1 MPPPGSVLAPWREGE
16 ARPTAPRI
24 LGPRRTTDRTPT
36 FRFVSHEVGLHSG
49 AIRFRCATDRRRLH
63 RCRSR
68 YTPTLRLGR
77 HTLRVRAVDP
87 KGRTSRTSVA
97 RVSVV
102 RPIPHADQT
111 IHVGE
116 SPYNVAT
123 GFRSVWVTIFGRLV
137 RLDPATGAI
146 VARISVGG
154 RPWGVAIGEEAVWV
168 GNQFDGTVAR
178 VDPATD
184 TVAWRVRL
192 NTPLGKRARSA
203 WRQAA
208 ARSGRPTGRPSRSG
222 DSTQRQGRF
231 SAPRIGDAH
240 EFVGFGEGGV
250 WVSSEDG
257 TVGELDPA
265 SGTLTRSI
273 AAGADADFL
282 GFSPGSVWVTN
293 YRSVFF
299 WRIDPAMSSRRPS
312 SPRGSP
318 RLAQA
323 SNRNGRRGA
332 RRGGNGVRLATRE
345 EP

>member
-68 YTPTLRLGR
+68 YTPTPTLRLGR
-77 HTLRVRAVDP
+77 HTLRAVDP

-123 GFRSVWVTIFGRLV
+123 GFR
-137 RLDPATGAI
+137 
-146 VARISVGG
+146 
-154 RPWGVAIGEEAVWV
+154 
-168 GNQFDGTVAR
+168 
-178 VDPATD
+178 
-184 TVAWRVRL
+184 
-192 NTPLGKRARSA
+192 
-203 WRQAA
+203 
-208 ARSGRPTGRPSRSG
+208 
-222 DSTQRQGRF
+222 
-231 SAPRIGDAH
+231 
-240 EFVGFGEGGV
+240 
-250 WVSSEDG
+250 SEDG

-323 SNRNGRRGA
+323 SSRNGRRGA